1 MQLKVKTAGIFLGA
15 SKTDYVRKSDNK
27 PGCYYNVALKQGGEV
42 GNIPCNEDIYKQ
54 YESGQLKDFIECDV
68 VAVFNDQY
76 GRLQVTAVNQ
86 CH

>member
-54 YESGQLKDFIECDV
+54 YESGQLMLWRYSMTSMDGCKS
-68 VAVFNDQY
+68 
-76 GRLQVTAVNQ
+76 LQ
-86 CH
+86 